1 MKTKRIFQLSFLA
14 LIVLGAVATI
24 YMSNQLR
31 QKQKIGTETTKAEE
45 GSPLSEYKPADDK
58 ADPNQW
64 AEFVHPDLKYQFRY
78 PQEFQVEKRG
88 KVGNIEDLVALN
100 YTDGNK
106 RLTVV
111 KIQITNATSEEK
123 TSKSEKGRDNNGN
136 QVIVFKK
143 PFSDSKTITIIGT
156 IYPNTGSNY
165 RFEEVIQKIIESLK

>member
-1 MKTKRIFQLSFLA
+1 MTKPGPDTNRPEYS
-14 LIVLGAVATI
+14 
-24 YMSNQLR
+24 SNNNN
-31 QKQKIGTETTKAEE
+31 
-45 GSPLSEYKPADDK
+45 
-58 ADPNQW
+58 DPNQW
-64 AEFVHPDLKYQFRY
+64 TEFTHPDLKYQIRY